1 MNIELK
7 FMSSFRS
14 LLKKSGGKYYFIIT
28 FIQIISVFCGAQ
40 IPVYLT
46 SIFAKSFMQSLW
58 VFFPLHC

>member
-1 MNIELK
+1 
-7 FMSSFRS
+7 MSSFRS

-28 FIQIISVFCGAQ
+28 FIQIVSVFCGAQ

-58 VFFPLHC
+58 VFFPLHS